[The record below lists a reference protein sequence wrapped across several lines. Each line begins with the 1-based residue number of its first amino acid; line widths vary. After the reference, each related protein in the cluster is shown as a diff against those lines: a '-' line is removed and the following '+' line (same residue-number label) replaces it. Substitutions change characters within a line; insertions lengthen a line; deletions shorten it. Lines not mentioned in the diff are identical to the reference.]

1 MNNTLKELFL
11 IKNKCYE
18 TKIESK
24 IETIE
29 PRNEFYFV
37 DIIEDENY
45 YQGLTIIK
53 SELFSE
59 PTCNSLITIN
69 KINYKLDEFF
79 QPRLFI
85 NAQIIKKPEKYS
97 LIGEKNIKY
106 RDELNFCESNITETL
121 QNFFDIKGKLIS
133 NIFIVHFVNDI
144 EYSLVL
150 FKKNL
155 LYRLDKKCEFL
166 DYSLKV
172 KDIIYITD
180 YCLDGKNIKLTKIS
194 LIEKLSEEKLFILLQ
209 EKEEISNNYLWGKIV
224 EKDTKNKIMRILSN
238 NKELFTFEKYNNNL
252 KLGQYFIFSNYSI
265 DNNIIT
271 LKEDN
276 DDSFCYYSGEELY
289 FSNKLKMNLY
299 SIIRFYFIDFI
310 NEKKNYYKEISI
322 DNKNLNKIKSNKM
335 DIIFNHSI
343 NINNKLMPLEI
354 SLIRDELQKESF
366 YVKVVQGLLNN
377 INVLVNYADKSC
389 YYFEYLYIYFKEP
402 ENILEQTQ
410 TIKCG
415 KNNYTITAFDNFNSN
430 NRIRFNILNIPVQKD
445 CEEFIKNKSSNLRRQ
460 NISNSILICETLYGD
475 KQSNIYGIFDI
486 MEILNYRNV
495 RFIMRNIDYN
505 SYYYIVGGIYDEL
518 KNNKI
523 EDDNAIKFLNKYENI
538 FTDLDNSL
546 FLYCLSFDKEIKN
559 SEFKIWTGILI
570 CYYLK
575 MTLNKKVFRKIL
587 ILRNIQHVIHK
598 IEYIKDQFTNSQI
611 VRIFSYL
618 LRAKI
623 EYNME
628 TEILLLSKEN
638 EDSAYLLAQKF
649 ILEEIDNINEFS
661 KLFQGYLQM
670 DSYIL
675 YNYKINANSYSLSIE
690 PISILKNH
698 LKSNYEGFLM
708 LEEVNDNILGW
719 TEPIE
724 NIVVI
729 NEKYLFEKSKFKE
742 PSHIQNET
750 DLKNGAFG
758 ISIVLR
764 HENNSHKKKNLNNKF
779 INSPLYYCE
788 DGNAI
793 NIINNISNLKGG
805 EDGIIIESLI
815 TRDQKTI
822 ISLAKDFIYGEL
834 LDYRLFVQ
842 KDFSELMNK
851 INSIKQKNSNKDIK
865 KNEGQIGIEN
875 KNEMRDIQD
884 YEQNDEDKLSRMAKE
899 AVKTRILKLG
909 DVFYTPE
916 LIFQMV
922 MFAESNDSIDQLD
935 PIFIKIYQEL
945 KKDHNYNYN

>member
-1 MNNTLKELFL
+1 MNKTLKELFL

-389 YYFEYLYIYFKEP
+389 YYFEYLYIYK
-402 ENILEQTQ
+402 IIIQL
-410 TIKCG
+410 
-415 KNNYTITAFDNFNSN
+415 
-430 NRIRFNILNIPVQKD
+430 L
-445 CEEFIKNKSSNLRRQ
+445 L
-460 NISNSILICETLYGD
+460 LI
-475 KQSNIYGIFDI
+475 
-486 MEILNYRNV
+486 
-495 RFIMRNIDYN
+495 
-505 SYYYIVGGIYDEL
+505 
-518 KNNKI
+518 
-523 EDDNAIKFLNKYENI
+523 
-538 FTDLDNSL
+538 
-546 FLYCLSFDKEIKN
+546 
-559 SEFKIWTGILI
+559 
-570 CYYLK
+570 
-575 MTLNKKVFRKIL
+575 IL
-587 ILRNIQHVIHK
+587 ILI
-598 IEYIKDQFTNSQI
+598 
-611 VRIFSYL
+611 
-618 LRAKI
+618 
-623 EYNME
+623 
-628 TEILLLSKEN
+628 TE
-638 EDSAYLLAQKF
+638 
-649 ILEEIDNINEFS
+649 
-661 KLFQGYLQM
+661 
-670 DSYIL
+670 
-675 YNYKINANSYSLSIE
+675 
-690 PISILKNH
+690 
-698 LKSNYEGFLM
+698 
-708 LEEVNDNILGW
+708 
-719 TEPIE
+719 
-724 NIVVI
+724 
-729 NEKYLFEKSKFKE
+729 
-742 PSHIQNET
+742 
-750 DLKNGAFG
+750 
-758 ISIVLR
+758 
-764 HENNSHKKKNLNNKF
+764 
-779 INSPLYYCE
+779 
-788 DGNAI
+788 
-793 NIINNISNLKGG
+793 
-805 EDGIIIESLI
+805 
-815 TRDQKTI
+815 
-822 ISLAKDFIYGEL
+822 
-834 LDYRLFVQ
+834 
-842 KDFSELMNK
+842 
-851 INSIKQKNSNKDIK
+851 
-865 KNEGQIGIEN
+865 
-875 KNEMRDIQD
+875 
-884 YEQNDEDKLSRMAKE
+884 
-899 AVKTRILKLG
+899 
-909 DVFYTPE
+909 
-916 LIFQMV
+916 
-922 MFAESNDSIDQLD
+922 
-935 PIFIKIYQEL
+935 
-945 KKDHNYNYN
+945 

>member
-1 MNNTLKELFL
+1 MNKYLNQLFL
-11 IKNKCYE
+11 RKNKYCE
-18 TKIESK
+18 TRIESK
-24 IETIE
+24 IEAIILQ
-29 PRNEFYFV
+29 NELYFV

-45 YQGLTIIK
+45 YQGFTIIK
-53 SELFSE
+53 SNLISE
-59 PTCNSLITIN
+59 PTYMSIIIIKN
-69 KINYKLDEFF
+69 INYRLDENF
-79 QPRLFI
+79 QPKLFI
-85 NAQIIKKPEKYS
+85 NAQIIKKHEKS
-97 LIGEKNIKY
+97 SVSGRENTKY
-106 RDELNFCESNITETL
+106 KDVLNFSESNITETL
-121 QNFFDIKGKLIS
+121 RNFFDIKEKLLS
-133 NIFIVHFVNDI
+133 NIFIVQSSNET

-150 FKKNL
+150 FKKKL
-155 LYRLDKKCEFL
+155 SYFLVKKYEFL
-166 DYSLKV
+166 DYSLEL

-180 YCLDGKNIKLTKIS
+180 YYIDGKNIKLTQIS

-209 EKEEISNNYLWGKIV
+209 EKEEISNNYLWGKII
-224 EKDTKNKIMRILSN
+224 EKDTKNKIIRMMTN
-238 NKELFTFEKYNNNL
+238 NKELFTFEKYNNDL

-265 DNNIIT
+265 DNNIIK
-271 LKEDN
+271 LKEYNDN
-276 DDSFCYYSGEELY
+276 SFYYYSGEELY
-289 FSNKLKMNLY
+289 FSNKLKMNLF
-299 SIIRFYFIDFI
+299 SIIRVYFIDFI

-322 DNKNLNKIKSNKM
+322 DNKNPIKIKSNKLE
-335 DIIFNHSI
+335 IIFNHSI

-354 SLIRDELQKESF
+354 SLIKDELQKESF
-366 YVKVVQGLLNN
+366 YVKIVQGLLNN
-377 INVLVNYADKSC
+377 INALVNYADKSS
-389 YYFEYLYIYFKEP
+389 YYFEYLYFYFKEP
-402 ENILEQTQ
+402 ENMLEQTQ

-415 KNNYTITAFDNFNSN
+415 QNNYTITAFDNFNSN

-445 CEEFIKNKSSNLRRQ
+445 CEEYIKNKFSNSHQLKF
-460 NISNSILICETLYGD
+460 SNSILICETEYGD
-475 KQSNIYGIFDI
+475 KQRNIYGIFDI
-486 MEILNYRNV
+486 MEILSYRNV
-495 RFIMRNIDYN
+495 RLIMRNIDYN

-523 EDDNAIKFLNKYENI
+523 EDENAVEFLNKYENI
-538 FTDLDNSL
+538 FTNLNNSL
-546 FLYCLSFDKEIKN
+546 FLYCLSFGKEIKN
-559 SEFKIWTGILI
+559 IEFKVRTGILI

-587 ILRNIQHVIHK
+587 ILRDIQHVIHK
-598 IEYIKDQFTNSQI
+598 IELIKDQFTNSQI
-611 VRIFSYL
+611 LRIFSYL

-675 YNYKINANSYSLSIE
+675 YNYKINTKSYSLSIE
-690 PISILKNH
+690 PIYILKNH

-719 TEPIE
+719 NEPLE
-724 NIVVI
+724 NILVI

-750 DLKNGAFG
+750 DLKNAAFG

-764 HENNSHKKKNLNNKF
+764 QKNNSKKNLNNKY

-788 DGNAI
+788 DGIAI
-793 NIINNISNLKGG
+793 NIKNNISNLKGG

-815 TRDQKTI
+815 TKDQKTF

-834 LDYRLFVQ
+834 LDFRLFVQ

-851 INSIKQKNSNKDIK
+851 INSIKQENSNKGIT
-865 KNEGQIGIEN
+865 KNEVQIRIEN
-875 KNEMRDIQD
+875 KNEMGEIQD
-884 YEQNDEDKLSRMAKE
+884 YEQNDEDKLSRIAKE
-899 AVKTRILKLG
+899 VVKTRILKLG

-945 KKDHNYNYN
+945 KKDQNYNYN